1 MAAGGLDGDFGG
13 ALQPRRAG
21 ATKRRGELGK
31 ILGDQRERDHALAAA
46 DLSGGDDEQR
56 ALADRQHRARAVVH
70 RDFRETEERLKATG
84 RLLDVLGADHQ
95 TLEAER
101 RGMARRLARRW
112 RGELDEH
119 AAARARMQERD
130 AAGDPLARRG
140 VDQLGTTI
148 LQAHERGADV
158 RRLEAQMVQPLPA
171 SGEEAADPRRRVER
185 LEELDLRV
193 AGGEQGGAHPL
204 RGDRLFLE
212 QRQSEHVAIEPV
224 GVRQALHDDADVMDA
239 SHHVTILLTART
251 PRRAELGRR
260 GCGYDGSATASPA
273 ARRARTSRAPASRR
287 TW

>member
-1 MAAGGLDGDFGG
+1 
-13 ALQPRRAG
+13 
-21 ATKRRGELGK
+21 
-31 ILGDQRERDHALAAA
+31 
-46 DLSGGDDEQR
+46 
-56 ALADRQHRARAVVH
+56 
-70 RDFRETEERLKATG
+70 
-84 RLLDVLGADHQ
+84 
-95 TLEAER
+95 
-101 RGMARRLARRW
+101 MARRLARRW